1 VLIGHGI
8 ELVAQLCKQLGD
20 LSMLLGQRCILGS
33 LSFAVSRG
41 IRSGCVGGGSLAL
54 SQKLLGIDIRQTQSR
69 LLAVQFQRRLER
81 ASSLH
86 VDLAYHIVERLREPQ
101 NIRKI

>member
-1 VLIGHGI
+1 
-8 ELVAQLCKQLGD
+8 
-20 LSMLLGQRCILGS
+20 
-33 LSFAVSRG
+33 
-41 IRSGCVGGGSLAL
+41 LAL